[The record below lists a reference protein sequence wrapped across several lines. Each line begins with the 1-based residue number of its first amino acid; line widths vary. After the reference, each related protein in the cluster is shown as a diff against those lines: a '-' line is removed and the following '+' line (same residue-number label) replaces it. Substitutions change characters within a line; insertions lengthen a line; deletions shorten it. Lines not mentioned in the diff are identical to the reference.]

1 MSDKKPAPEVPD
13 HVIESFARCIYPA
26 ILAYFESEEG
36 QREFAIWK
44 EQKKTEAGRKAPKP
58 Q

>member
-1 MSDKKPAPEVPD
+1 MPDKKPAPVAPD

-26 ILAYFESEEG
+26 ILAYFESEGG
-36 QREFAIWK
+36 QREFAAEK
-44 EQKKTEAGRKAPKP
+44 ERKETESRRKAQKP